1 MCTQVLASALH
12 ERQKRKQQRERPPP
26 PSRYGRAPPPGGP
39 PQGGAPVEMKTCEA
53 TRAMRDVLRL
63 MGSDEAAVAYDEALA
78 SELGERQLPPAAYA
92 PTN

>member
-1 MCTQVLASALH
+1 
-12 ERQKRKQQRERPPP
+12 
-26 PSRYGRAPPPGGP
+26 
-39 PQGGAPVEMKTCEA
+39 MKTCEA